1 MAGGGKGIIKGL
13 GLFLFGAAVGGS
25 TAALVTFKMTEK
37 KWQKISDDRVK
48 SMQEY
53 VDELRAKDAAGEL
66 LSQLNYSSDQEI
78 GLSDDVPVQ
87 NEKKP
92 EREAKVNGN
101 NSGDHRAGAID
112 YTRFYQGVETPQGSA
127 YEDFLTSRTHPI
139 DEEMTDIDPETDA
152 EDVLSRHNRRIQEM
166 LERNQGD
173 KAKPKIIRASEF
185 DEYEFHDKVTLY
197 YHTEDGV
204 LSTEDGE
211 IVDDVE
217 AYIGDALTKF
227 GYADNDDEE
236 VIYVRNINRGTDYE
250 VAKVFGSYEDDY

>member
-1 MAGGGKGIIKGL
+1 MIKMASGKGFVKGFIT
-13 GLFLFGAAVGGS
+13 FLFGAAVGGS
-25 TAALVTFKMTEK
+25 TAALITYRLTVN
-37 KWQKISDDRVK
+37 KWEVIADERVK

-53 VDELRAKDAAGEL
+53 VDELRAKDEAGEL

-78 GLSDDVPVQ
+78 RDG
-87 NEKKP
+87 EKNDKS
-92 EREAKVNGN
+92 EQSSCEVEVSGGVGDTGN
-101 NSGDHRAGAID
+101 HRAGAID
-112 YTRFYQGVETPQGSA
+112 YTSFYQKEYPKMMAEREAPS
-127 YEDFLTSRTHPI
+127 EPI
-139 DEEMTDIDPETDA
+139 DPDDTDIDPETDA

-250 VAKVFGSYEDDY
+250 VAKVYGSYEDDY

>member
-1 MAGGGKGIIKGL
+1 
-13 GLFLFGAAVGGS
+13 
-25 TAALVTFKMTEK
+25 
-37 KWQKISDDRVK
+37 
-48 SMQEY
+48 MQEY

-78 GLSDDVPVQ
+78 GPGDAQNVDDEKSEK
-87 NEKKP
+87 NEQSS
-92 EREAKVNGN
+92 REANVSGGDSTGN
-101 NSGDHRAGAID
+101 RRAGAID
-112 YTRFYQGVETPQGSA
+112 YTSFYHKEYPEMMAEREAPS
-127 YEDFLTSRTHPI
+127 EPI
-139 DEEMTDIDPETDA
+139 DPDDTDIDPETDA

-166 LERNQGD
+166 LERNKGD